1 MRPGLFRGL
10 TTPGIVTWP
19 RGETFAF
26 HPPTPRKGDSPLS
39 KIIGLTLVA
48 LLLTTPQSVLAV
60 SYTFTSFEVP
70 GASETI
76 AYGISDSGQIVGAF
90 TLNGRHG
97 FITDGVTFN
106 TIDVPGATQT
116 QAYGINAAGQIVGLA
131 DSHAFIKNGNAFTVF
146 DVPGANTTQAQS
158 INNAGQIVGRFS
170 DRQGTHGFLYQN
182 GSFTV
187 FDVPGAIETQP
198 FYINNAGQ
206 IIGIEIDA
214 ITHVVHG
221 FLKDGNSYTLIDV
234 PGAVST
240 STYAGNVAGQIV
252 GLYEDNIGNGVHSFL
267 KEGSIFTTLNV
278 PFTTVGTTEVRSIN
292 DSGQIVGDWGDGRV
306 IHGFVASPIVRVTID
321 IKPGSSE
328 NTVNPK
334 SHGKIPVAI
343 LSTSDFNAP
352 LRVNIASITFGRT
365 GDEASLASC
374 QANAEDVNGDG
385 LPDLV
390 CHFKTELTGFQS
402 GDTEGILKG
411 KTTEG
416 TPIIARDSVRIVPF

>member
-1 MRPGLFRGL
+1 MKR
-10 TTPGIVTWP
+10 
-19 RGETFAF
+19 
-26 HPPTPRKGDSPLS
+26 
-39 KIIGLTLVA
+39 
-48 LLLTTPQSVLAV
+48 LLLVTLLLLPVPVLAV
-60 SYTFTSFEVP
+60 DYTYTSFDVP

-76 AYGISDSGQIVGAF
+76 AYGISDTGQIVGAF

-116 QAYGINAAGQIVGLA
+116 QAFGINAAGQIVGLA

-146 DVPGANTTQAQS
+146 DFPGAGDSRASAINDAGQIVGRYSDAFSGGRTHAFLKDGATFTTIDVPGARTLTWAFGIS
-158 INNAGQIVGRFS
+158 NAGQIVGIYDDATTGFI
-170 DRQGTHGFLYQN
+170 HGFLAKVQ
-182 GSFTV
+182 GGTVGDFTTI
-187 FDVPGAIETQP
+187 DIPGA
-198 FYINNAGQ
+198 F
-206 IIGIEIDA
+206 
-214 ITHVVHG
+214 
-221 FLKDGNSYTLIDV
+221 
-234 PGAVST
+234 ST
-240 STYAGNVAGQIV
+240 STYGVNRAGQVV
-252 GLYEDNIGNGVHSFL
+252 GLYADNIGNGVHSFL
-267 KEGSIFTTLNV
+267 KEGSIFTTLHV

-306 IHGFVASPIVRVTID
+306 IHGFVASPIVRITID

-328 NTVNPK
+328 NPVNPK

-365 GDEASLASC
+365 GDEASLVSC

-390 CHFKTELTGFQS
+390 CHFKTELTGFRS